1 MAASALRADSTLS
14 PTLHIMNI
22 CDYIWL
28 ISQGWGGG
36 LSVCKDDP
44 SSAHTSSFV
53 LTRPVPTTQWN
64 HVTCTK
70 HLHSRYVNY
79 KQNIRNLDIHMES
92 NSTHKIFTLKIC
104 KLYTKQK
111 LHKTYETLIYTI
123 ESCRLHKIF
132 TLKIYAHC
140 SIQKTCETVEHARI
154 LADHSLVCRSLSYWD
169 YQL

>member
-1 MAASALRADSTLS
+1 MIITSNIL
-14 PTLHIMNI
+14 NI
-22 CDYIWL
+22 CEYVWW

-79 KQNIRNLDIHMES
+79 KQYIRNLDIHMES
-92 NSTHKIFTLKIC
+92 YSMHKIFTLKMC
-104 KLYTKQK
+104 KLYIKHMKPWYTQLNHVACTKY
-111 LHKTYETLIYTI
+111 LHLRYMHIAQYTKSTKPWNMYAFWRTIPLCAGVYHIETI
-123 ESCRLHKIF
+123 SCRNTIIKSYI
-132 TLKIYAHC
+132 
-140 SIQKTCETVEHARI
+140 
-154 LADHSLVCRSLSYWD
+154 SL
-169 YQL
+169 